1 MEAEL
6 KLVTALES
14 LPFSCLQINI
24 SRVSTSSQAAAQ
36 MARSDP
42 HLPDLTKA
50 SFSAQRLLKIPPPIY
65 LHADDPGSPPPGSIL
80 LDPYGYLSDQ
90 RHHRRGLH
98 GGRSYHPGHLLGGQ
112 PAARLLLHF
121 RLLRLLALRV
131 RQLAQ
136 GRPLGGRPH
145 PVPFPHRH
153 HQPSRRRPMSPQQRG
168 PPVLCLPGRHHDTPP
183 SLNLVP
189 ILDDLEFSDHEAVL
203 LRCHDQDMF
212 YLALLVRVSDFK
224 YDDEQYDLHLYNSKT
239 GTWNTK
245 LTHIDYD
252 YSPKENFNF
261 AYPNAVLTI
270 GGESGSV
277 GWVDL
282 WRGILICHL
291 LLPDNH
297 ILCYIPLPLPQV
309 PKPLRGYA
317 RYSWN
322 IMVFGDHIKFFEM
335 VRPSSDTG
343 RICDAEDL
351 VAATKKMKISDIGS
365 RNVWEEEC
373 AVNISEI
380 PVDSLEFAQMLPS
393 LKHVTDTK
401 DKALVIAVDMKNKT
415 IKDVAYFGSGRYLGY
430 NHTYLQSGISKYL
443 DIWSSSRTNM
453 ISIKHTK
460 EPNNSCSWLISQF
473 YIPFLSCP
481 IAILD
486 YCQKCEN
493 VHQ

>member
-1 MEAEL
+1 
-6 KLVTALES
+6 
-14 LPFSCLQINI
+14 
-24 SRVSTSSQAAAQ
+24 

-42 HLPDLTKA
+42 HLLSSASTLPDPHLPDLAMA
-50 SFSAQRLLKIPPPIY
+50 SFSAERLLKIPPPIY

-80 LDPYGYLSDQ
+80 LDPYGYLS
-90 RHHRRGLH
+90 HHTNGTTAE
-98 GGRSYHPGHLLGGQ
+98 GFTEDGRTILVTFWVASPPRASY
-112 PAARLLLHF
+112 F
-121 RLLRLLALRV
+121 T
-131 RQLAQ
+131 
-136 GRPLGGRPH
+136 
-145 PVPFPHRH
+145 FDCSDF
-153 HQPSRRRPMSPQQRG
+153 QPSVYGNLPKAVYSEDDLVLFRFPVVTISRRDDDQ
-168 PPVLCLPGRHHDTPP
+168 CLLNSEDHHYFVYQAGTMNTPP

-189 ILDDLEFSDHEAVL
+189 IPDDLEFSDREAVL
-203 LRCHDQDMF
+203 LRCRDQDMF

-245 LTHIDYD
+245 LTHIDYG

-297 ILCYIPLPLPQV
+297 ILRYIPLPLPQL

-317 RYSWN
+317 RYSRN

-335 VRPSSDTG
+335 VRQSSDSG
-343 RICDAEDL
+343 RICGAEDL
-351 VAATKKMKISDIGS
+351 VATTKKMKISDIGS
-365 RNVWEEEC
+365 GNVWEEDC

-393 LKHVTDTK
+393 LKHVTDTKVTLKRLHAGYPALSFQDADVVHIMQTPVPNK

-443 DIWSSSRTNM
+443 DIWSSSR
-453 ISIKHTK
+453 
-460 EPNNSCSWLISQF
+460 
-473 YIPFLSCP
+473 
-481 IAILD
+481 
-486 YCQKCEN
+486 
-493 VHQ
+493 